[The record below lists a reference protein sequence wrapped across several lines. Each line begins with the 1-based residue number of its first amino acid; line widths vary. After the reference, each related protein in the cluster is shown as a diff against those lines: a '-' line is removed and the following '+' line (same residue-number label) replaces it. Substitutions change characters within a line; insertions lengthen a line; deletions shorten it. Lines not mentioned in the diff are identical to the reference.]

1 MKWDLLWVVWDLIGI
16 YFLHI
21 GKKMYSFLEMPA
33 KIYIQ
38 SRPNL
43 LEFSALKPKSY
54 NQSIDNINL
63 PNLHALF
70 FIAFLSLN
78 HVLGIRFITHE
89 FANFCSKKFFI
100 TKLLFLLLHR
110 GVQKWSFAKYCPHFS
125 FITLL
130 KP

>member
-1 MKWDLLWVVWDLIGI
+1 MNMKWDLLWVVWDLIGI

-70 FIAFLSLN
+70 KPIFDLVDKI
-78 HVLGIRFITHE
+78 G
-89 FANFCSKKFFI
+89 
-100 TKLLFLLLHR
+100 LL
-110 GVQKWSFAKYCPHFS
+110 
-125 FITLL
+125 ILL
-130 KP
+130 KK

>member
-1 MKWDLLWVVWDLIGI
+1 
-16 YFLHI
+16 
-21 GKKMYSFLEMPA
+21 MYSFLEMPA

-89 FANFCSKKFFI
+89 FANFCSKY
-100 TKLLFLLLHR
+100 FLLLNYYFFYYIEACRNGHLQNI
-110 GVQKWSFAKYCPHFS
+110 VPTS
-125 FITLL
+125 LL
-130 KP
+130 

>member
-1 MKWDLLWVVWDLIGI
+1 
-16 YFLHI
+16 
-21 GKKMYSFLEMPA
+21 MYSFLEMPA

-70 FIAFLSLN
+70 K
-78 HVLGIRFITHE
+78 HVEVL
-89 FANFCSKKFFI
+89 
-100 TKLLFLLLHR
+100 
-110 GVQKWSFAKYCPHFS
+110 
-125 FITLL
+125 ITLEQFSA
-130 KP
+130 

>member
-1 MKWDLLWVVWDLIGI
+1 MNMKWDLLWVVWDLIGI
-16 YFLHI
+16 YFLQI

-70 FIAFLSLN
+70 FIASVVDRTGPDLPDLPDRF
-78 HVLGIRFITHE
+78 GIRFGLVRFGIFLKYQTG
-89 FANFCSKKFFI
+89 
-100 TKLLFLLLHR
+100 LF
-110 GVQKWSFAKYCPHFS
+110 
-125 FITLL
+125 
-130 KP
+130 

>member
-1 MKWDLLWVVWDLIGI
+1 
-16 YFLHI
+16 
-21 GKKMYSFLEMPA
+21 MPA

-70 FIAFLSLN
+70 FYSISLIKSCIGN
-78 HVLGIRFITHE
+78 KVYY
-89 FANFCSKKFFI
+89 S
-100 TKLLFLLLHR
+100 
-110 GVQKWSFAKYCPHFS
+110 
-125 FITLL
+125 
-130 KP
+130 